1 MNQIPQNWGLRSPS
15 LTLYAFH
22 LRNSINQGI
31 QPTVP
36 EAPRLWEQLVDLG
49 NKLDIQ
55 ELQNLPQQLIS
66 YQNNQYFPEAEDN
79 QASEYCT
86 LLRNRQAS
94 LDFQIITQL
103 DSLPLQGLLCLYRL
117 HDSYAIDLTLSSQEI
132 FFLSQLCKLN
142 PQYILLPSHIQA
154 SLGQTLLLF
163 GQPIELQENYQGLA
177 DVCVV
182 QLVPET
188 DKPELINTA
197 YLLGNPISEYESRH
211 KDPSKQLHIL
221 VWFKCK
227 SMNPDDMDKAS
238 ELLLYLLWCRHKIQY
253 VYHES
258 RWCDRQLKQLYNR
271 IEQHRNSFSQISQ
284 SLDRQRHFRQLL
296 TELREIDIEYAG
308 YLGDLDSHE
317 NTIAI
322 NEQNY
327 RAKLEKL
334 EALPE
339 TDLSAWQQFL
349 DYVRNKLQRQIQ
361 ADRRFLAPGRD
372 RLQHLKATIQ
382 ESIATEAVASEL
394 QFDRDS
400 WEPKQ
405 QLAPT
410 LPKKLYYPDNSVN
423 DRIQGRYP
431 IDSRAIASVRRLP
444 VEAPSSELRQLCRNV
459 FLECEQFE
467 SYKRLRAFCSTASL
481 NFIINQLKDASNP
494 LELFDL
500 NFPIL
505 FKAEHKSDGWIFPIF
520 LEELKQAY
528 DPNDIRSN
536 HLNDLG
542 KQVEALTKQSQ
553 TYQLVNSINSSF
565 SWLHLT
571 DFHQGMRDQDWL
583 WPGVKEIFFE
593 DLKRL
598 HDKSGSWDLV
608 LFTGDLTQRGS
619 AEEFEK
625 LDRLL
630 VQLWDYFAQLG
641 SSPKLLAVPGNHDL
655 VRPNT
660 KDPAVKL
667 LQRWLE
673 EPDVQ
678 EEFWHNAESSYRQ
691 VVTKAFENYITWWE
705 RQPFKPEHLK
715 AGILPGDFSAT
726 LEKNGAKLGILG
738 LNTSFL
744 QLTGENYEGK
754 LTIHPRQFHQACDGD
769 GPAWARQHHACLLLT
784 HHPPSWLIPDA
795 QAHLNAEI
803 TARGRFAV
811 HLCGHLHEAN
821 STEIVQGGTE
831 ARRIWQ
837 GRSLCGLEYYE
848 TKTGQSLNRLHGYTA
863 GKIELSENKGKLMF
877 WPREARLQGRQ
888 RKIVP
893 DYSFDL
899 DDNQHTLSR
908 DFELFQ
914 RYE

>member
-1 MNQIPQNWGLRSPS
+1 MNEIPHNWGLHSPS

-22 LRNSINQGI
+22 LRNSINQGLE
-31 QPTVP
+31 PTVP

-94 LDFQIITQL
+94 LDFQIIAP
-103 DSLPLQGLLCLYRL
+103 DGFPLQGLLCLYRL
-117 HDSYAIDLTLSSQEI
+117 HDSYAIDLTLSSQER

-142 PQYILLPSHIQA
+142 PQYLLLPSHIQA

-177 DVCVV
+177 DACVV
-182 QLVPET
+182 QLLPKT
-188 DKPELINTA
+188 DKSELINTGL
-197 YLLGNPISEYESRH
+197 LLGNPIFEYESRH

-221 VWFKCK
+221 VWFKCQ
-227 SMNPDDMDKAS
+227 SMKPDDMDKAS

-271 IEQHRNSFSQISQ
+271 IKQHCNSFSQISQ
-284 SLDRQRHFRQLL
+284 SPERQRQFRQLL
-296 TELREIDIEYAG
+296 AELREIDIEYSG

-334 EALPE
+334 GALPE

-349 DYVRNKLQRQIQ
+349 DYVRSKLQRQIQ

-372 RLQHLKATIQ
+372 RLQHLKAIVE
-382 ESIATEAVASEL
+382 ESLTKDFENNDMPGI
-394 QFDRDS
+394 
-400 WEPKQ
+400 P
-405 QLAPT
+405 AP
-410 LPKKLYYPDNSVN
+410 L
-423 DRIQGRYP
+423 
-431 IDSRAIASVRRLP
+431 
-444 VEAPSSELRQLCRNV
+444 
-459 FLECEQFE
+459 
-467 SYKRLRAFCSTASL
+467 YKRLSEALSQCDQFENNQQLRSFFKGYDLLSPWANSLPQANSTAQRVTLVIGFLVEQYRNDTKENVLVILVRLLSQTIDPVDSRHQTLSEVADEL
-481 NFIINQLKDASNP
+481 NLFITRSGANPGLTDRNTGTPITINPHVSNP
-494 LELFDL
+494 RV
-500 NFPIL
+500 NP
-505 FKAEHKSDGWIFPIF
+505 
-520 LEELKQAY
+520 
-528 DPNDIRSN
+528 SN
-536 HLNDLG
+536 
-542 KQVEALTKQSQ
+542 
-553 TYQLVNSINSSF
+553 SF

-571 DFHQGMRDQDWL
+571 DFHQGMKDQDWL

-598 HDKSGSWDLV
+598 HDKSGPWDLV
-608 LFTGDLTQRGS
+608 VFTGDLTQRGS
-619 AEEFEK
+619 AEEFQKIEQ
-625 LDRLL
+625 LL
-630 VQLWDYFAQLG
+630 IQLWNYFAQLG

-655 VRPNT
+655 VRPNI

-667 LQRWLE
+667 LRRWLE

-678 EEFWHNAESSYRQ
+678 EDFWHNAESPYCQ
-691 VVTKAFENYITWWE
+691 VVAKAFENYMAWWE
-705 RQPFKPEHLK
+705 RQPFKPQHLK
-715 AGILPGDFSAT
+715 VGILPGDFSAT
-726 LEKNGAKLGILG
+726 IEKNGAKLGILG

-754 LTIHPRQFHQACDGD
+754 LAIHPRQFHQTCDGD

-784 HHPPSWLIPDA
+784 HHPPSWLTSDA
-795 QAHLNAEI
+795 QAHLNGEI

-837 GRSLCGLEYYE
+837 GRSLCGLEYFE
-848 TKTGQSLNRLHGYTA
+848 TKAGQRLDRLHGYTA
-863 GKIELSENKGKLMF
+863 GKIELGENKGKLMF
-877 WPREARLQGRQ
+877 WPREARLQGGQ

-899 DDNQHTLSR
+899 DDNQQTLSR

>member
-1 MNQIPQNWGLRSPS
+1 MNEIPHNWGLRSPS

-22 LRNSINQGI
+22 LRNSINQGLE
-31 QPTVP
+31 PTVP

-49 NKLDIQ
+49 NKLDIR

-66 YQNNQYFPEAEDN
+66 YQNNEYFPEAEDN

-86 LLRNRQAS
+86 LLLNRKVS
-94 LDFQIITQL
+94 LNFQIIAQSNDFL
-103 DSLPLQGLLCLYRL
+103 FEGLLCPYRL
-117 HDSYAIDLTLSSQEI
+117 HDSYAIDLTLSSQER

-142 PQYILLPSHIQA
+142 PQYLLLPSHIQA

-177 DVCVV
+177 DACVV
-182 QLVPET
+182 QLVPKT
-188 DKPELINTA
+188 DKFELINTG
-197 YLLGNPISEYESRH
+197 YLLGNPIFEYEMRH
-211 KDPSKQLHIL
+211 KNPSKQLHIL
-221 VWFKCK
+221 VWVKCQ
-227 SMNPDDMDKAS
+227 SMDTDDMDKAS

-284 SLDRQRHFRQLL
+284 SPERQRQFQQLL
-296 TELREIDIEYAG
+296 TELREIDIKYAG

-372 RLQHLKATIQ
+372 RLQHLKAILE
-382 ESIATEAVASEL
+382 ESLTKDFVNNDMPGIPAQLYNRLSEALSKCA
-394 QFDRDS
+394 
-400 WEPKQ
+400 
-405 QLAPT
+405 
-410 LPKKLYYPDNSVN
+410 
-423 DRIQGRYP
+423 
-431 IDSRAIASVRRLP
+431 
-444 VEAPSSELRQLCRNV
+444 
-459 FLECEQFE
+459 QFE
-467 SYKRLRAFCSTASL
+467 SNEELRSLFKGYDPLSPWANSLPQANNTAQRLTQVIAFLVDQYRYDTKENVLIILVRLLSNIIDPVDSRHQTLSELADEL
-481 NFIINQLKDASNP
+481 NIVLNGSGSNP
-494 LELFDL
+494 DL
-500 NFPIL
+500 ADRGTRTSITINP
-505 FKAEHKSDGWIFPIF
+505 HV
-520 LEELKQAY
+520 
-528 DPNDIRSN
+528 PNPRVNPSN
-536 HLNDLG
+536 N
-542 KQVEALTKQSQ
+542 
-553 TYQLVNSINSSF
+553 SF

-593 DLKRL
+593 DLKKL
-598 HDKSGSWDLV
+598 HDESGPWDLV

-625 LDRLL
+625 VDRLL
-630 VQLWDYFAQLG
+630 AQLWDYFAQLG

-660 KDPAVKL
+660 KDPAVRL

-678 EEFWHNAESSYRQ
+678 EEFWHNAQSPYRQ
-691 VVTKAFENYITWWE
+691 VVTKAFENYMVWWE
-705 RQPFKPEHLK
+705 RQPFKPENLK
-715 AGILPGDFSAT
+715 AGVLAGDFSAT
-726 LEKNGAKLGILG
+726 IEKNGAKLGILG

-877 WPREARLQGRQ
+877 WPREARVQGGQ

>member
-1 MNQIPQNWGLRSPS
+1 MNQIPQNWGLCSPS

-188 DKPELINTA
+188 DKAELINTA
-197 YLLGNPISEYESRH
+197 YLLGNPIFEYESRH

-221 VWFKCK
+221 VWVKCQ
-227 SMNPDDMDKAS
+227 SMDTDDMDKAS

-284 SLDRQRHFRQLL
+284 SPERQRHFRQLL
-296 TELREIDIEYAG
+296 VELREIDIEYAG

-317 NTIAI
+317 KTIAT

-349 DYVRNKLQRQIQ
+349 DYVCNKLQRQIQ

-372 RLQHLKATIQ
+372 RLQHLKGIIE
-382 ESIATEAVASEL
+382 ESLTKDFANNHMPGIPA
-394 QFDRDS
+394 
-400 WEPKQ
+400 
-405 QLAPT
+405 QL
-410 LPKKLYYPDNSVN
+410 
-423 DRIQGRYP
+423 
-431 IDSRAIASVRRLP
+431 
-444 VEAPSSELRQLCRNV
+444 
-459 FLECEQFE
+459 
-467 SYKRLRAFCSTASL
+467 YKRLSEALSQCDQFKSNEELESFFSYDLLSPWANSLPQANSTAQRVTRVIS
-481 NFIINQLKDASNP
+481 FLKDKYRSDTNENVLTILVRLLSNTIDPLDSRHHTLSELADELNIVLNRSGSNP
-494 LELFDL
+494 DL
-500 NFPIL
+500 ADRGTGTSITINPRV
-505 FKAEHKSDGWIFPIF
+505 
-520 LEELKQAY
+520 
-528 DPNDIRSN
+528 PNPRVNPSN
-536 HLNDLG
+536 N
-542 KQVEALTKQSQ
+542 
-553 TYQLVNSINSSF
+553 SF

-655 VRPNT
+655 VRPNA
-660 KDPAVKL
+660 KEPAV
-667 LQRWLE
+667 R
-673 EPDVQ
+673 
-678 EEFWHNAESSYRQ
+678 
-691 VVTKAFENYITWWE
+691 
-705 RQPFKPEHLK
+705 
-715 AGILPGDFSAT
+715 LP
-726 LEKNGAKLGILG
+726 
-738 LNTSFL
+738 
-744 QLTGENYEGK
+744 
-754 LTIHPRQFHQACDGD
+754 
-769 GPAWARQHHACLLLT
+769 PAM
-784 HHPPSWLIPDA
+784 
-795 QAHLNAEI
+795 
-803 TARGRFAV
+803 V
-811 HLCGHLHEAN
+811 
-821 STEIVQGGTE
+821 
-831 ARRIWQ
+831 RR
-837 GRSLCGLEYYE
+837 
-848 TKTGQSLNRLHGYTA
+848 T
-863 GKIELSENKGKLMF
+863 
-877 WPREARLQGRQ
+877 
-888 RKIVP
+888 
-893 DYSFDL
+893 
-899 DDNQHTLSR
+899 
-908 DFELFQ
+908 
-914 RYE
+914 

>member
-1 MNQIPQNWGLRSPS
+1 MNQIPQNSGLRSPS

-22 LRNSINQGI
+22 LRNSINQGLE
-31 QPTVP
+31 PTVP

-49 NKLDIQ
+49 NKLDIP
-55 ELQNLPQQLIS
+55 ELQNLQQQLIS
-66 YQNNQYFPEAEDN
+66 YQNHQYFPEAEDN
-79 QASEYCT
+79 LESEYCT
-86 LLRNRQAS
+86 LLVNRQAS
-94 LDFQIITQL
+94 LDFQIIAQSDGFL
-103 DSLPLQGLLCLYRL
+103 LQGLLCPHRL

-142 PQYILLPSHIQA
+142 PQYLLLPSHIQA

-177 DVCVV
+177 DACVV

-188 DKPELINTA
+188 DKPELINTG
-197 YLLGNPISEYESRH
+197 YFLGNPIFEYESRH

-258 RWCDRQLKQLYNR
+258 RWCDHQLKQLYNR

-284 SLDRQRHFRQLL
+284 SLDRQRQFRQLL
-296 TELREIDIEYAG
+296 TELREIDIKYAG

-317 NTIAI
+317 NTIVI

-327 RAKLEKL
+327 SAKVEKL

-372 RLQHLKATIQ
+372 RLQHLKAILE
-382 ESIATEAVASEL
+382 ESLTKDFTNNDMPGIP
-394 QFDRDS
+394 D
-400 WEPKQ
+400 
-405 QLAPT
+405 QL
-410 LPKKLYYPDNSVN
+410 YN
-423 DRIQGRYP
+423 
-431 IDSRAIASVRRLP
+431 RLSK
-444 VEAPSSELRQLCRNV
+444 ALSK
-459 FLECEQFE
+459 CEQFE
-467 SYKRLRAFCSTASL
+467 SNEELRSLFKGYALLSPWANSLPQANSTAQRVTQVIAFLVERYRNDSKENVLVILVRLLSDTIDPVDSRHQTLSELADEL
-481 NFIINQLKDASNP
+481 NILLNRSGANQELPNTDTGTRITINPRVSNP
-494 LELFDL
+494 RVS
-500 NFPIL
+500 P
-505 FKAEHKSDGWIFPIF
+505 
-520 LEELKQAY
+520 
-528 DPNDIRSN
+528 SN
-536 HLNDLG
+536 N
-542 KQVEALTKQSQ
+542 
-553 TYQLVNSINSSF
+553 SF

-598 HDKSGSWDLV
+598 HDKSGPWDLV
-608 LFTGDLTQRGS
+608 VFTGDLTQRGS
-619 AEEFEK
+619 AEEFQKIEQ
-625 LDRLL
+625 LL
-630 VQLWDYFAQLG
+630 TQLWNYFAQLG
-641 SSPKLLAVPGNHDL
+641 SSPKLLVVPGNHDL
-655 VRPNT
+655 VRPNI

-667 LQRWLE
+667 LRRWLE
-673 EPDVQ
+673 ELDVQ
-678 EEFWHNAESSYRQ
+678 EEFWHNAESPYCQ
-691 VVTKAFENYITWWE
+691 VVTKAFENYMAWWE
-705 RQPFKPEHLK
+705 RQPFKPENLK

-726 LEKNGAKLGILG
+726 IEKNGAKLGILG

-754 LTIHPRQFHQACDGD
+754 LAIHPGQFHQACDSD
-769 GPAWARQHHACLLLT
+769 GPAWAKQHDACLLLT
-784 HHPPSWLIPDA
+784 HHPPSWLTPDA
-795 QAHLNAEI
+795 KAHLNGEI

-877 WPREARLQGRQ
+877 WPREARLQGGQ

-893 DYSFDL
+893 DYLFDL

>member
-1 MNQIPQNWGLRSPS
+1 MNEIPHNWGLRSPS

-22 LRNSINQGI
+22 LRNSINQGLE
-31 QPTVP
+31 PTVP

-49 NKLDIQ
+49 NKLDIR
-55 ELQNLPQQLIS
+55 ELQNLLQQLIS

-86 LLRNRQAS
+86 LLLNRQAS
-94 LDFQIITQL
+94 LDFQVIAQP
-103 DSLPLQGLLCLYRL
+103 DGLPLQGLLCPYRL
-117 HDSYAIDLTLSSQEI
+117 HDSYAFDLTLSSQER
-132 FFLSQLCKLN
+132 FFLPQLCQLN
-142 PQYILLPSHIQA
+142 PQYLLLPSHIQA

-163 GQPIELQENYQGLA
+163 GQPIELQEKNQGLA
-177 DVCVV
+177 DACVG
-182 QLVPET
+182 QLLPET
-188 DKPELINTA
+188 DKPELINRGF
-197 YLLGNPISEYESRH
+197 LLGNPIFESESLH

-221 VWFKCK
+221 VWFKCQ
-227 SMNPDDMDKAS
+227 SMDTDDMDKAS

-284 SLDRQRHFRQLL
+284 SPERQRQFQQLL
-296 TELREIDIEYAG
+296 TELREIDIKYAG

-361 ADRRFLAPGRD
+361 ADRSFLDPGRD
-372 RLQHLKATIQ
+372 RLQHLKGIIE
-382 ESIATEAVASEL
+382 ESLTKNFANNHMPGIPA
-394 QFDRDS
+394 
-400 WEPKQ
+400 
-405 QLAPT
+405 QL
-410 LPKKLYYPDNSVN
+410 
-423 DRIQGRYP
+423 
-431 IDSRAIASVRRLP
+431 
-444 VEAPSSELRQLCRNV
+444 
-459 FLECEQFE
+459 
-467 SYKRLRAFCSTASL
+467 YKRLSEALSQCDQFENNLQLRSFFKVYDLLSPWADRLPQANNTTQRVTQVIGFLINESREDPKENVLVILVRLLSNTSDPVDSRHQTLSNLADEL
-481 NFIINQLKDASNP
+481 NIVLNKSGANPELPNTDTGARITSNAPVSNP
-494 LELFDL
+494 RV
-500 NFPIL
+500 NT
-505 FKAEHKSDGWIFPIF
+505 
-520 LEELKQAY
+520 
-528 DPNDIRSN
+528 SN
-536 HLNDLG
+536 N
-542 KQVEALTKQSQ
+542 
-553 TYQLVNSINSSF
+553 SF

-571 DFHQGMRDQDWL
+571 DFHQGMRDMDWL

-593 DLKRL
+593 DLNRL
-598 HDKSGSWDLV
+598 HDKSGPWDLV

-619 AEEFEK
+619 AEEFQKIEQ
-625 LDRLL
+625 LL
-630 VQLWDYFAQLG
+630 AQLWNYFAQLG

-660 KDPAVKL
+660 KDPAVRL

-678 EEFWHNAESSYRQ
+678 EEFWHNAESPYCQ
-691 VVTKAFENYITWWE
+691 VVTKAFENYMTWWE

-726 LEKNGAKLGILG
+726 IEKNGAKLGILG

-754 LTIHPRQFHQACDGD
+754 LAIHPRQFHQACDGD
-769 GPAWARQHHACLLLT
+769 GPTWARQHHACLLLT
-784 HHPPSWLIPDA
+784 HHPPSWLAPNA
-795 QAHLNAEI
+795 QAHLNGEI

-831 ARRIWQ
+831 ARRILQ
-837 GRSLCGLEYYE
+837 GRSLCGLEYFE
-848 TKTGQSLNRLHGYTA
+848 TKAGQKLDRLHGYTA

-877 WPREARLQGRQ
+877 WPREARLQGGQ

-908 DFELFQ
+908 DFE
-914 RYE
+914 RYR